1 MYWLITIF
9 FRFYILCCF
18 VSTLELEKM
27 QKKCVYTR
35 QSVYVYYRFFWAE
48 PLSNLFFFFKFS
60 KNFCT
65 FFGFQCIFCVF
76 CSQILGVS
84 CLLLISHHDV
94 AFFLNER
101 LTSSVMLFLCPTS
114 VHNGAVLLICYLGSH
129 KTFSMVRPSLFV
141 SIIIIII
148 IVMMTYKCLFVSI
161 ISLS

>member
-1 MYWLITIF
+1 M
-9 FRFYILCCF
+9 
-18 VSTLELEKM
+18 
-27 QKKCVYTR
+27 
-35 QSVYVYYRFFWAE
+35 
-48 PLSNLFFFFKFS
+48 
-60 KNFCT
+60 
-65 FFGFQCIFCVF
+65 F

-141 SIIIIII
+141 SIIDIFFSSNDNIHKSSSGLCFWTSDPLINRI
-148 IVMMTYKCLFVSI
+148 YKNLSTKGSEAQKQRSHKLLWTLWFDEKFYLVDGLLAVGIDRQTNLLMYQTASI
-161 ISLS
+161 

>member
-1 MYWLITIF
+1 MFLGGTSQHSDNFFSNSQNFLYIF
-9 FRFYILCCF
+9 F
-18 VSTLELEKM
+18 
-27 QKKCVYTR
+27 
-35 QSVYVYYRFFWAE
+35 
-48 PLSNLFFFFKFS
+48 
-60 KNFCT
+60 
-65 FFGFQCIFCVF
+65 GFCVF

-141 SIIIIII
+141 SIIDIFFSSNHNIHKSSSGLYFWDSDPLINRI
-148 IVMMTYKCLFVSI
+148 YKK
-161 ISLS
+161 LSTKGSEAQRQRSHELL